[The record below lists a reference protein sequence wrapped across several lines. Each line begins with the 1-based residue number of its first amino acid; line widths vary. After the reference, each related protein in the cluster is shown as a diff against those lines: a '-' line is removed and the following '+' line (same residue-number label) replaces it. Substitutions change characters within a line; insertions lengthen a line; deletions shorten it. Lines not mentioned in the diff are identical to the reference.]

1 MSGDVT
7 DLHAIGRLVQ
17 FGLRSDALPS
27 AEPEYRQLLERY
39 NDDSD
44 FSSLVHALVEGL
56 GLAVLEGNRRGLI
69 LVPTDGSAF
78 EMRWSDYRPSSHTA
92 DDRLLDGL
100 INVGI
105 MATVFPLARDLED
118 DPTLPRMPITVD
130 EVEQTLRSL
139 AAKMHRATQTSPDLM
154 SGMEPGMIE
163 AWRVYSTRSEVGVS
177 KGTSRSTRGLIE
189 YALEFLRRQGCFTK
203 VQHNGRPAHQPTWR
217 YHILVQ
223 EFSAEPLYLM
233 IQAVRNEN
241 RAHEES

>member
-1 MSGDVT
+1 MDTDVA
-7 DLHAIGRLVQ
+7 DIHDIGRLVQ

-44 FSSLVHALVEGL
+44 FSTLVHAIVKGL
-56 GLAVLEGNRRGLI
+56 GLSVLEGNRRGLI

-78 EMRWSDYRPSSHTA
+78 EMRWSDYRPSSHTT

-105 MATVFPLARDLED
+105 MATVFPLSRDLED

-139 AAKMHRATQTSPDLM
+139 AAKMHLASHARLDLV
-154 SGMEPGMIE
+154 SGTEPGMIE
-163 AWRVYSTRSEVGVS
+163 AWRVYWNRSEVGVS

-189 YALEFLRRQGCFTK
+189 YALDFLRKQGCFTK
-203 VQHNGRPAHQPTWR
+203 VQLNGRAAHQPTWR

-223 EFSAEPLYLM
+223 EFSAEPLYLS
-233 IQAVRNEN
+233 VRALLNDN
-241 RAHEES
+241 SAPGES